1 MTGAAPGRAD
11 FAASLSQHPLPTH
24 AVGEVIGH
32 ALEQVGEAPDLA
44 VLFVTAAH
52 AGAMED
58 IARAVREVLRP
69 GCQLAASAVSVL
81 AGAQEVEEQP
91 AMALWAARL
100 GERVTPVRLTAAP
113 SPDGMQISGMPALEP
128 GDDRVLVLL
137 ADPFTFPVDQLLE
150 QLTEE
155 APTLRVAGGMAS
167 AARGPGGNRLV
178 LDGAVTADGAV
189 GALLPAGASVTTVV
203 SQGCRPIGDPM
214 TVTRSEGQVVYELAG
229 RPALERLV
237 ELLGSLSEEE
247 RALAQQGIHLGHVI
261 DEHKAEF
268 TRGDFLIRNVLGGDR
283 DAGAIAVGD
292 DVQLGATVQFQVR
305 DASSADEDLRELL
318 AGEHAAS
325 ALVFTCNG
333 RGMRLFGQPDH
344 DAEVIDAHVEGGATA
359 GMFCAGELGPVG
371 GQSFLHGF
379 TASVLLFN
387 GRKQIQ

>member
-1 MTGAAPGRAD
+1 MTGAAPGGAD

-69 GCQLAASAVSVL
+69 GCLLAASAVSVL

-91 AMALWAARL
+91 AMVLWAARL

-333 RGMRLFGQPDH
+333 RGMHLFGAPDH
-344 DAEVIDAHVEGGATA
+344 DASVVSDHVGDAVA
-359 GMFCAGELGPVG
+359 GMFCAGEIGPVG
-371 GQSFLHGF
+371 ARSFLHGF
-379 TASVLLFN
+379 TASVLLF
-387 GRKQIQ
+387 G